1 MPVSDSAAFASVKPL
16 LHERRVDF
24 LELMSWW
31 EIKRY
36 FNRNGHTVVLKHKAD
51 VVVVHPVGR
60 CWRTATMAMPLTLTV
75 TRTQHQA
82 LLVQLLL
89 TFTVTG
95 DLTSAFG
102 DVWFAGFAEGF
113 Q

>member
-1 MPVSDSAAFASVKPL
+1 
-16 LHERRVDF
+16 
-24 LELMSWW
+24 
-31 EIKRY
+31 
-36 FNRNGHTVVLKHKAD
+36 
-51 VVVVHPVGR
+51 
-60 CWRTATMAMPLTLTV
+60 MAMPLTPTV